1 MFEFFRKK
9 KIPTINLTMESREVK
24 AEVRQI
30 KVNLDENMMP
40 PYVPPTDKEVIEA
53 LEFQDNYEA
62 AYLIRSLKKEN
73 TNLKRKLTILQKKY
87 ETLHN

>member
-1 MFEFFRKK
+1 MFKNLFRK
-9 KIPTINLTMESREVK
+9 KIPTIDLQLETKVVDCK
-24 AEVRQI
+24 VRKI

-62 AYLIRSLKKEN
+62 AYRIKELKREN
-73 TNLKRKLTILQKKY
+73 ANLKRKLTLLQKKY
-87 ETLHN
+87 DNQRI